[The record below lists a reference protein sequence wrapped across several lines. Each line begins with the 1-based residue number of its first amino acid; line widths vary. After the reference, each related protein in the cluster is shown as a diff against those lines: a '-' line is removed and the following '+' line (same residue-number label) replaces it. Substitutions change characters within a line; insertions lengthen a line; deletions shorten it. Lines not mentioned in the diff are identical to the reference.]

1 VRHAVHRQGG
11 SLSLELAMALPVLA
25 LCALVLIQGVAVAR
39 DALLAQELARL
50 AARVAATSSSDA
62 AVRDAVTRAA
72 GPDVDVAVT
81 ISPPV
86 RGHGTTIRVH
96 VDLQRPDRPLAVR
109 LRGSAV
115 AHGEPLL
122 GGP

>member
-1 VRHAVHRQGG
+1 MRRTDG
-11 SLSLELAMALPVLA
+11 SLSLELAMVLPVLA

-50 AARVAATSSSDA
+50 AARVAATSPSDA
-62 AVRDAVTRAA
+62 VVRDAVTRAA
-72 GPDVDVAVT
+72 GPDVDVVVT

-86 RGHGTTIRVH
+86 RGHGTTIRVQ
-96 VDLQRPDRPLAVR
+96 VELRRPDHPLPMS
-109 LRGSAV
+109 LRGRAV

-122 GGP
+122 ERP